1 MIENIKN
8 YVAIPWPEYQDYM
21 AEDWFREES
30 YYDSNTDT
38 YLIPKN
44 RYDGSI

>member
-30 YYDSNTDT
+30 YYDANKDI

-44 RYDGSI
+44 RYYERI

>member
-21 AEDWFREES
+21 AEDWFLEES
-30 YYDSNTDT
+30 YYDANKDVR
-38 YLIPKN
+38 LIPKE
-44 RYDGSI
+44 RYNGRI

>member
-1 MIENIKN
+1 MPKVYI
-8 YVAIPWPEYQDYM
+8 ALHWTEYQDYI

-30 YYDSNTDT
+30 YYDSNKDT

-44 RYDGSI
+44 RYYGSI

>member
-21 AEDWFREES
+21 DKDWFREES
-30 YYDSNTDT
+30 YYDANKDI

-44 RYDGSI
+44 RYDESI

>member
-1 MIENIKN
+1 MPENITL
-8 YVAIPWPEYQDYM
+8 YIALPWPEYQEYM
-21 AEDWFREES
+21 SEDWFREES
-30 YYDSNTDT
+30 YYDINKDT